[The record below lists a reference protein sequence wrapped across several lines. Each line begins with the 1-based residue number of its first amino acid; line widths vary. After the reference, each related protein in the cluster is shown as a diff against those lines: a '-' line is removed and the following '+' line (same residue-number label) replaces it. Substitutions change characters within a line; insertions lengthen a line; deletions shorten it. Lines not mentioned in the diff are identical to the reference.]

1 MGIMMFSIVFMI
13 FAGLLS
19 LAARA
24 IMAIWIYRDAE
35 NRGMSGIMWCL
46 LTIFTSVIIVFI
58 IYMLVKKP
66 SFEPGRGKGMMI
78 TGIVLTA
85 VSFILTI
92 VMFFMMI
99 FGIVS
104 MDSYY
109 YDYDYD
115 YDMHD
120 NMMEDYD
127 YNYDF

>member
-1 MGIMMFSIVFMI
+1 MGIMMFSMIFMI

-24 IMAIWIYRDAE
+24 VMAIWIYRDAE

-66 SFEPGRGKGMMI
+66 SFEPGNGKGLMI

-99 FGIVS
+99 FGMVS

-109 YDYDYD
+109 YDYD

-120 NMMEDYD
+120 NMMEDY
-127 YNYDF
+127 NYDF